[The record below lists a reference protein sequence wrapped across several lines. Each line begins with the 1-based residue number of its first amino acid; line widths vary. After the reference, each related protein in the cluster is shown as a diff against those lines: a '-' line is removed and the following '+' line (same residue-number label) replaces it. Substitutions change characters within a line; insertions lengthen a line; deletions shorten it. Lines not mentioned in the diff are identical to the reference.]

1 MPVTVKH
8 TPNGNLHTLSLPVVY
23 DRCEV
28 EIGDLRFSVSHG
40 EYILD
45 VVNCSRCLCE
55 DGEAVFC
62 ESAGNCD
69 LIRGPQ
75 SCEFEGQEIQHGET
89 FEVSAC
95 MHALFMK
102 VTLGSMHFFSL
113 IIEELQIFYPPPP
126 HSISHAHTHTCS
138 WIAMS
143 VAAVM
148 VGFVALTGDVI
159 VMMEMMTRMTAR
171 DAGRFPGVQSVPLTA
186 APTALSAMPSPVPG
200 DLLKIFYQDLAP
212 LS

>member
-1 MPVTVKH
+1 MPVTAKH

-113 IIEELQIFYPPPP
+113 IIEELQIFY
-126 HSISHAHTHTCS
+126 ACVC
-138 WIAMS
+138 AYC
-143 VAAVM
+143 VCVLC
-148 VGFVALTGDVI
+148 VCV
-159 VMMEMMTRMTAR
+159 
-171 DAGRFPGVQSVPLTA
+171 
-186 APTALSAMPSPVPG
+186 
-200 DLLKIFYQDLAP
+200 LLFK
-212 LS
+212 